1 MHTNPV
7 IISLKPIGV
16 TSLTANR
23 QIHEEVSNLISNTDL
38 VDDET
43 ASNTAIDNNAKE
55 SFDPYL

>member
-1 MHTNPV
+1 MHTNPI
-7 IISLKPIGV
+7 IISPKPIGV
-16 TSLTANR
+16 TSFTANR
-23 QIHEEVSNLISNTDL
+23 QIHADASNLISNTAL